1 MKRALSKTGVI
12 KAQWYATDLKEY
24 CERREL
30 SILSTH
36 DNVINFEVEGWPHLL
51 IVADQSL
58 EKGPATIGI
67 SSTDFHAFSKMIGS
81 ITAGSYE
88 PGKLTVHSKTRG
100 KTIVVNWRDGKSISF
115 AAYFTAPPDQFKVN
129 FAVDY
134 YFHLLKIIDIPT
146 ASAVLLGRPGGEEY
160 FRQQIKMHIPP
171 LIKSLIKQKGQ
182 DFLQNCRNIIGMGRG
197 LTPTGDDLI
206 HCALIA
212 YHCFSLDK
220 NFIRQIDNDISIL
233 AANTNKYGRHMLE
246 IGKKGLTPL
255 PLKDYFETIAE
266 GSPYPEALERLTAIG
281 SGTGL
286 DLAVAAIYFS
296 AVYTKYERFDG

>member
-1 MKRALSKTGVI
+1 MKRALSKKGVI
-12 KAQWYATDLKEY
+12 KAQWYAADLNEY

-36 DNVINFEVEGWPHLL
+36 DKVINFEVEGWPHLL

-67 SSTDFHAFSKMIGS
+67 GSTEFQALSKMTGS
-81 ITAGSYE
+81 ITTGSYE
-88 PGKLTVHSKTRG
+88 PGILTVHSNNRG
-100 KTIVVNWRDGKSISF
+100 KTIAVNWRDGKSISF
-115 AAYFTAPPDQFKVN
+115 AAYFAAPFDHFKASV
-129 FAVDY
+129 AVDY

-160 FRQQIKMHIPP
+160 FRQQIQKHIPP

-206 HCALIA
+206 HGALIA
-212 YHCFSLDK
+212 NHCFSLDK
-220 NFIRQIDNDISIL
+220 NFIRQIDNDFSRQ

-246 IGKKGLTPL
+246 VGKKGLTPL
-255 PLKDYFETIAE
+255 ALKGFFETIAE
-266 GSPYPEALERLTAIG
+266 GSPSPEALERLTAIG
-281 SGTGL
+281 SGTGF

-296 AVYTKYERFDG
+296 TVFKNERFDG